1 MTRAVDARL
10 LDELTALVA
19 RAAAAIPAK
28 PPAMLARRAKPDLS
42 TVSEADTASEGILL
56 DGLARLLPGLPVV
69 SEEAGGDPAAD
80 FVLVDPL
87 DGTRELLAGRDEFT
101 INLAIVGDR
110 RPLLGIVCAPALG
123 LLWRGAIGTGA
134 ERLALLPGAE
144 VAGASRAAIRTRRR
158 PADCLI
164 AAVSRSHLDA
174 ATDAFVA
181 QLVNATR
188 LVCGSALKFCRVAEG
203 AADLYPR
210 LSPTSEWDV
219 AAGHALLAAAGGAV
233 TTPDGTPLIYGR
245 PGLRI
250 PAFIAWGD
258 PSTLPSP
265 PAGEGAERA

>member
-19 RAAAAIPAK
+19 RAAAAVVAR
-28 PPAMLARRAKPDLS
+28 PPAMLARRAKPDRS
-42 TVSEADTASEGILL
+42 IVSEADEVSEGILL
-56 DGLARLLPGLPVV
+56 EGLAQLLPRLPVV
-69 SEEAGGDPAAD
+69 SEEAGGEATPD

-101 INLAIVGDR
+101 INVAIIVDR
-110 RPLLGIVCAPALG
+110 HPLLGIVCAPALG
-123 LLWRGAIGTGA
+123 LLWRGRVGLGA
-134 ERLALLPGAE
+134 ERLALS
-144 VAGASRAAIRTRRR
+144 AGAPATAIRTRRR
-158 PADCLI
+158 PADGLI

-174 ATDAFVA
+174 ATDAFVT
-181 QLVNATR
+181 QLANATR

-219 AAGHALLAAAGGAV
+219 AAGHALLSAAGGAV
-233 TTPDGTPLIYGR
+233 TTPAGTPLTYGR

-250 PAFIAWGD
+250 PAFVAWGD
-258 PSTLPSP
+258 PAAIPTP
-265 PAGEGAERA
+265 PVRAG